1 MINWFRRYTEMPD
14 EELPALIAGGDQ
26 KAFEELYKRY
36 SQRMLRYFHRM
47 LWKDKEKAEDFTQDL
62 FLKIIR
68 TPSPFDGKRKF
79 STWIYSVAHNMCKNE
94 YRKQSIRNE
103 TEYEE
108 IAGSEP
114 ATFSEPEIQVDIK
127 MFKSLLY
134 EELERLDENQR
145 TTFLLRYEENFS
157 IKEISQVLD
166 CSEGT
171 VKSRLFYTLKRLSA
185 KLHHYNPNK
194 DITGHEKVPEIRS

>member
-1 MINWFRRYTEMPD
+1 MIKWFRRYADTPD
-14 EELPALIAGGDQ
+14 EELPGFIAGGDQ

-47 LWKDKEKAEDFTQDL
+47 LWKDKEKAEDFMQDI

-68 TPSPFDGKRKF
+68 DPSAFDPKRKF

-94 YRKQSIRNE
+94 YRKQSIRHQ
-103 TEYEE
+103 TDYEE
-108 IAGSEP
+108 AIELHAAEGIG
-114 ATFSEPEIQVDIK
+114 PEMQIDVRR
-127 MFKSLLY
+127 FRNLVY
-134 EELERLDENQR
+134 EELEQLDETQR
-145 TTFLLRYEENFS
+145 TTFLLRYEESFS
-157 IKEISQVLD
+157 IREISQVLD

-171 VKSRLFYTLKRLSA
+171 VKSRLFYTLKKLAA

-194 DITGHEKVPEIRS
+194 DLEKHEKVQEIRS